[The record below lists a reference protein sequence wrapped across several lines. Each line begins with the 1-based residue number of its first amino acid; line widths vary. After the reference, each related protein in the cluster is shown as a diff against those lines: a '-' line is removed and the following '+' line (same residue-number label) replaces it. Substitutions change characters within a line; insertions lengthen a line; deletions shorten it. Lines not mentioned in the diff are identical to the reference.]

1 METTIVA
8 LTGASAPELAL
19 LATQGVTSGQDL
31 SMITYVDIITIL
43 PNSGLLTRRKL
54 SLIGQ
59 YIGKGQ
65 NVTPAITMPGIVL
78 FLNTPTVQATTG
90 PPPIGSPIHPPD
102 PTRGALKL
110 YVNGLTE
117 FSRNPIEYEQWELA
131 ARATLGQTVYGKLL
145 ETPPPTGD
153 IILETRNNELYHMFV
168 TAFMNSSG
176 MHLLNLVA
184 DQDGH
189 TAFTAIKD

>member
-1 METTIVA
+1 
-8 LTGASAPELAL
+8 
-19 LATQGVTSGQDL
+19 
-31 SMITYVDIITIL
+31 MITYVDIITIL

-90 PPPIGSPIHPPD
+90 PPPIGSPIHPPG

-110 YVNGLTE
+110 YVNGLT
-117 FSRNPIEYEQWELA
+117 
-131 ARATLGQTVYGKLL
+131 
-145 ETPPPTGD
+145 
-153 IILETRNNELYHMFV
+153 
-168 TAFMNSSG
+168 
-176 MHLLNLVA
+176 
-184 DQDGH
+184 
-189 TAFTAIKD
+189 